1 MAVWLQIIG
10 KRDFISFEKEREK
23 LFDILSN
30 ISLDLSFLE
39 STEFNSEYDPKLWTL
54 DEKYNMTYFEY
65 PLTNS
70 SEIGFNSIRVIF
82 NNPKFIE
89 FSGPFMFF
97 SEWFYLGNE
106 FSGKIENGW
115 RKIFKQIAKEYQMNN
130 LVYISEWFYPTELIH
145 NGEESVEELF
155 ERFKLNDAK
164 EIQYLGNLN
173 HNDFFLE
180 KL

>member
-82 NNPKFIE
+82 NNPKFI
-89 FSGPFMFF
+89 
-97 SEWFYLGNE
+97 
-106 FSGKIENGW
+106 
-115 RKIFKQIAKEYQMNN
+115 
-130 LVYISEWFYPTELIH
+130 
-145 NGEESVEELF
+145 
-155 ERFKLNDAK
+155 
-164 EIQYLGNLN
+164 
-173 HNDFFLE
+173 
-180 KL
+180 